1 MLLNETD
8 PCGDEVILLGLHSL
22 PYYWSLKN
30 LTSMNPGLVDN
41 MESAIVVEGNDLISP
56 KLFRCNIAIESSHE

>member
-1 MLLNETD
+1 
-8 PCGDEVILLGLHSL
+8 
-22 PYYWSLKN
+22 
-30 LTSMNPGLVDN
+30 MNPGLGDN